1 MSELPVSVAMLA
13 ERPTSSSQTLS
24 FEVQDSDEP
33 AVRSVAQSRFVAPM
47 NR

>member
-13 ERPTSSSQTLS
+13 ERPSSSSQTLS
-24 FEVQDSDEP
+24 FEIRGRDNP
-33 AVRSVAQSRFVAPM
+33 TLHSVAHSRFVAPM